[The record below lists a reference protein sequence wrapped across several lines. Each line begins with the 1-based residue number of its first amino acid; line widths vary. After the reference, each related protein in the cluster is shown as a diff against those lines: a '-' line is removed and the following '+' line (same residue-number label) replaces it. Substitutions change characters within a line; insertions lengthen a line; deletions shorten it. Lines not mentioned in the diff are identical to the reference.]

1 LLLLQEVIALSVAP
15 LLHPT
20 HVLTPF
26 HLGDPSRDVGNSDTL
41 LLLGKIFGARRLG
54 SFLDPLISRF
64 IPLNPLVS
72 RELAVQTDLTKWPLG
87 TERESVKLFRL
98 RTLKCPVHSHYF
110 DGIYSPSILLRL
122 YLLSLSPFRV
132 LSTQHI
138 TYLLRIM
145 PKLLDLPNEVLTTI
159 VEEVRVGR
167 DQARL
172 ARVHTILK
180 VVVLPILYRRF
191 TLTFECGVSPTL
203 SFECVLRHGNA
214 G

>member
-1 LLLLQEVIALSVAP
+1 LLLLQEVIALPVAP
-15 LLHPT
+15 LRHPT
-20 HVLTPF
+20 HVLTPS
-26 HLGDPSRDVGNSDTL
+26 HLSDPSRDVGKRSDTL
-41 LLLGKIFGARRLG
+41 LLPGKIFGARRLG
-54 SFLDPLISRF
+54 SFLGPLISHF
-64 IPLNPLVS
+64 IPINPLVS
-72 RELAVQTDLTKWPLG
+72 RELAVQTDPTKWPLG

-98 RTLKCPVHSHYF
+98 RTLKCPVLSHYF
-110 DGIYSPSILLRL
+110 DGIYSPSILLRI

-132 LSTQHI
+132 LSTQPI
-138 TYLLRIM
+138 TYLLHIM
-145 PKLLDLPNEVLTTI
+145 KLLDLPNEVLTTI

-203 SFECVLRHGNA
+203 SFECVLRPGNA